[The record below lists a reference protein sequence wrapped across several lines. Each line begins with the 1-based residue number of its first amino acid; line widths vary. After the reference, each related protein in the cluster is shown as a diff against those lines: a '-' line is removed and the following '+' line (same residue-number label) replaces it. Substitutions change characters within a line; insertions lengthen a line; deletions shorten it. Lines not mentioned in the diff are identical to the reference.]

1 MNETGIETA
10 TGDPVA
16 LRLNAILIRRDVYAL
31 WSTELL
37 AVPSPQRGGLS
48 GCAHASLSPCG
59 LPGRR
64 LDTNQMRQPPIRAA
78 SARWVTCVA
87 ASWATSVGPVQAVVL
102 GAAGSQVLAVGSRV
116 DSREAI
122 FLLYLFQPALAGPT
136 IPVQT
141 EMAGSN
147 DDRQDGED
155 EDAARNMVHTFSIP

>member
-1 MNETGIETA
+1 VGY
-10 TGDPVA
+10 
-16 LRLNAILIRRDVYAL
+16 LRRRILGYQRR
-31 WSTELL
+31 
-37 AVPSPQRGGLS
+37 
-48 GCAHASLSPCG
+48 
-59 LPGRR
+59 
-64 LDTNQMRQPPIRAA
+64 
-78 SARWVTCVA
+78 
-87 ASWATSVGPVQAVVL
+87 PVQAVVL

>member
-1 MNETGIETA
+1 
-10 TGDPVA
+10 VA

-31 WSTELL
+31 WSTELVGRAFPSAGRTLWLRTRFAL
-37 AVPSPQRGGLS
+37 AMRPPRTSAGHQS
-48 GCAHASLSPCG
+48 HA
-59 LPGRR
+59 
-64 LDTNQMRQPPIRAA
+64 
-78 SARWVTCVA
+78 
-87 ASWATSVGPVQAVVL
+87 ATSDSHSVRKVGYLRRRILGYQRRPVQAVVL